1 MEIWHLAIWI
11 WQYCVRNRWA
21 GVRWT
26 RNQDM
31 LMPAL
36 GVFFYTTGSQID
48 RVIGPKV
55 NGVFT
60 LPHGVNV
67 TSSTETVI

>member
-1 MEIWHLAIWI
+1 
-11 WQYCVRNRWA
+11 
-21 GVRWT
+21 
-26 RNQDM
+26 
-31 LMPAL
+31 MPAL